1 MSISRWWSRVRPQQ
15 STTDEHESAADA
27 LAFLPPEAQDV
38 LASLHGAPPTV
49 CQAVVQLLPL
59 GSRIALEQNGLAR
72 QRDVPGDHY
81 RLVLTSK
88 AFEVMEVAAAC
99 AEGYDL
105 ETDIEDDELDQRAR
119 AALVARSAT
128 RDPRT

>member
-15 STTDEHESAADA
+15 ESVDEYESAAET

-38 LASLHGAPPTV
+38 LASLHGAPPAV

-81 RLVLTSK
+81 RLVLTPK
-88 AFEVMEVAAAC
+88 AFEVMEAAAAC
-99 AEGYDL
+99 EEGYEIDAEVDDDDL
-105 ETDIEDDELDQRAR
+105 DRRAR
-119 AALVARSAT
+119 AAVVARSSA
-128 RDPRT
+128 REPRT